1 MAYANFVPFG
11 KHGQTRDSPF
21 SPGSCDPLS
30 FSARRSVDFYF
41 LSPPPGIGSRSR
53 NCASPGTGRDH
64 GIQPPWDT
72 SEASRAYSNR
82 IPSPKKD
89 QFHQKHTEAAPYSE
103 RSDFSETWSIYAN
116 SNRLSLSPLSYDQ
129 YSYPP
134 PSLMPRPI
142 GEQLAQAPINGG
154 LEMPASTCSDIRAPK
169 TLISG
174 EPNLFPERLKRRATD
189 SVRGAGRYHSQ
200 RRPGN
205 RDEFDG
211 PTQLLDMPSAITV
224 EIQEDDLPLLPT
236 TLDVQEQDQILSDV
250 NDRLSKCAFDF
261 VAKYQFP
268 IPLESDKKHVRSPQ
282 DREWTE
288 WVYLLKRLATKRRI
302 PARVLYNGQIK
313 QFVTVLE
320 NALET
325 RHVTKNQNRPLK
337 DDRNIL
343 QFISAGT
350 QVAKILKDASAMEYF
365 DWFWPGMFQFTPEEF
380 VPLLELTSSNT
391 PPS

>member
-1 MAYANFVPFG
+1 MAYAHFVPFG

-30 FSARRSVDFYF
+30 ISARRSVDFYF
-41 LSPPPGIGSRSR
+41 LSPPPGIGPRSR

-82 IPSPKKD
+82 IVFVSFVPMINILIHRHLSCHG
-89 QFHQKHTEAAPYSE
+89 QLENNWRKH
-103 RSDFSETWSIYAN
+103 
-116 SNRLSLSPLSYDQ
+116 
-129 YSYPP
+129 
-134 PSLMPRPI
+134 
-142 GEQLAQAPINGG
+142 PINGG

-380 VPLLELTSSNT
+380 VPLLKLTSSNT